1 MILEDFKNTRNA
13 TEKLRS
19 TLEVTQSRTK
29 VEKVNQRYT
38 G

>member
-19 TLEVTQSRTK
+19 TLEVTQSGTK